1 MSFVITI
8 QVLRNVKSLMTN
20 SIDIQLIDV
29 IDKIFVVPQSIHGVL
44 WLQTH
49 FSEDHW
55 DDLTNGAVVLQR
67 HNAAEL
73 VIDAQDSG
81 LNVKHN

>member
-1 MSFVITI
+1 M
-8 QVLRNVKSLMTN
+8 
-20 SIDIQLIDV
+20 DIQLIDV
-29 IDKIFVVPQSIHGVL
+29 IDKIFVVPQSILGVL

-49 FSEDHW
+49 FDPDHW

-81 LNVKHN
+81 LIVKHN

>member
-1 MSFVITI
+1 M
-8 QVLRNVKSLMTN
+8 
-20 SIDIQLIDV
+20 DIQLIDV

-49 FSEDHW
+49 FHEDHW

-81 LNVKHN
+81 LIVKHN

>member
-1 MSFVITI
+1 M
-8 QVLRNVKSLMTN
+8 
-20 SIDIQLIDV
+20 DIQLIDL

-44 WLQTH
+44 WLQLH
-49 FSEDHW
+49 FEKSHW

-81 LNVKHN
+81 LIVKHN

>member
-1 MSFVITI
+1 M
-8 QVLRNVKSLMTN
+8 
-20 SIDIQLIDV
+20 DIQLIDV
-29 IDKIFVVPQSIHGVL
+29 IDKIFVVPQSILGVL

-81 LNVKHN
+81 LIVKHN

>member
-1 MSFVITI
+1 M
-8 QVLRNVKSLMTN
+8 
-20 SIDIQLIDV
+20 DIQLIDV

-44 WLQTH
+44 WLQLK
-49 FSEDHW
+49 FDPDHW

-81 LNVKHN
+81 LIVKHN